1 MGVGYSPRIVTNGL
15 VFYVNPSDPKCYSGG
30 STCKDLTRI
39 NGDGILSNITFSTDK
54 AFRMNSI
61 TSRVYFTRNFTNVTN
76 SATYIVTAEIPSN
89 NNYPTLLSSP
99 NANFGGVYI
108 FASITSQGLVSA
120 YISDDSGNNFDQ
132 LDYNTTANFPQKRVI
147 ACTINGT
154 VFKLYV
160 DGILRGTSSPHVGGN
175 VNFQNLIELGYGS
188 AATANTAID
197 VKIYNSLIYNRAL
210 NDNEILQNHNALKGR
225 LKL

>member
-30 STCKDLTRI
+30 STCRDLTGI
-39 NGDGILSNITFSTDK
+39 NGNGILSNVTLSSDK
-54 AFRMNSI
+54 AFTMNSI
-61 TSRVYFTRNFTNVTN
+61 TSRVYFTRSFTNVTN

-89 NNYPTLLSSP
+89 NNYPTLFSSM
-99 NANFGGVYI
+99 NANFGGVAI
-108 FASITSQGLVSA
+108 FAQASSERLVSA

-132 LDYNTTANFPQKRVI
+132 LDYDITANYPQKRVI

-160 DGILRGTSSPHVGGN
+160 DGILRSINSTHSGGN

-188 AATANTAID
+188 AATANTAIN